1 MYLSK
6 IFSLLKSLP
15 YCKRWSGLCKK
26 GCTLLC
32 VCTSMAGKSGQLILQ
47 WPSDFIPCRWFFFFP
62 QQLVHVFMRHSFV
75 QKAVLLKMLNLL
87 VGVFENSGLGRCRED
102 CSQHSNT
109 VLFTWTDMELQD
121 LCFRIVY
128 RVDVAWGNKQRSSQ
142 YVLILLENEWWGVI
156 LFFSILAEIEESS
169 MMVCTGRLILWL
181 PLFFFFPSLEWSNQV
196 YSLYFFSKLTL
207 STSEKNWK
215 NNSYCLSYC
224 DLLKIGSNKSKFVLL
239 IWK

>member
-1 MYLSK
+1 M
-6 IFSLLKSLP
+6 IWSLQKRLYIALCLHQHGRQEWAAHPTVAFRFHSLQ
-15 YCKRWSGLCKK
+15 
-26 GCTLLC
+26 
-32 VCTSMAGKSGQLILQ
+32 MI
-47 WPSDFIPCRWFFFFP
+47 FFFP
-62 QQLVHVFMRHSFV
+62 QQLAHVFMRRSFV

-142 YVLILLENEWWGVI
+142 YVLILLENEWWGII

-169 MMVCTGRLILWL
+169 VMACTGRLILWL
-181 PLFFFFPSLEWSNQV
+181 PLFFFPL
-196 YSLYFFSKLTL
+196 
-207 STSEKNWK
+207 
-215 NNSYCLSYC
+215 
-224 DLLKIGSNKSKFVLL
+224 
-239 IWK
+239 

>member
-1 MYLSK
+1 MCTRQRS
-6 IFSLLKSLP
+6 SP
-15 YCKRWSGLCKK
+15 YWSPYHTANDDLVFAKKAVHCSVSAPAWQARVGSSSYSGLQI
-26 GCTLLC
+26 
-32 VCTSMAGKSGQLILQ
+32 SFPAD
-47 WPSDFIPCRWFFFFP
+47 DFFLSP
-62 QQLVHVFMRHSFV
+62 QQLAHVFMRHSFV

-128 RVDVAWGNKQRSSQ
+128 RVDVAWGNKQWSSQ

-181 PLFFFFPSLEWSNQV
+181 PLFFFFSLFRAIKPSIFTL
-196 YSLYFFSKLTL
+196 FF
-207 STSEKNWK
+207 
-215 NNSYCLSYC
+215 
-224 DLLKIGSNKSKFVLL
+224 F
-239 IWK
+239 

>member
-1 MYLSK
+1 MCTCQRSSPYWSPYLTANDDLVFAKKAVRCSV
-6 IFSLLKSLP
+6 SAPAWQARVGSSS
-15 YCKRWSGLCKK
+15 YSGLQI
-26 GCTLLC
+26 
-32 VCTSMAGKSGQLILQ
+32 SFPA
-47 WPSDFIPCRWFFFFP
+47 DDFFFFP
-62 QQLVHVFMRHSFV
+62 QQLAHVFMRHSFV

-142 YVLILLENEWWGVI
+142 YVLILLENEWWGII

-169 MMVCTGRLILWL
+169 MMACTGRLILWL
-181 PLFFFFPSLEWSNQV
+181 PLFFFPL
-196 YSLYFFSKLTL
+196 
-207 STSEKNWK
+207 
-215 NNSYCLSYC
+215 
-224 DLLKIGSNKSKFVLL
+224 
-239 IWK
+239 